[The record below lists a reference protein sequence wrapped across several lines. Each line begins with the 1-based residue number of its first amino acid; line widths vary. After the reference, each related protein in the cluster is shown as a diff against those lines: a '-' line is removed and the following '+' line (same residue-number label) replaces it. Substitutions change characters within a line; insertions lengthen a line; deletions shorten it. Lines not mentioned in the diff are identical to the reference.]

1 MITVDDAEQIIWMD
15 YPSPERVDH
24 LAGELQRKH
33 AEHFMV
39 WNVAGAGAAY
49 DAGAFGGRVVQL
61 RFGGYLC
68 PPLRMLV
75 EACASI
81 DAWLRADAAN
91 VVAVHCRTGR
101 GRSAVLLCCLLAWRA
116 ARGARHSPLDC
127 LSVLAQLRGED
138 ENVLTLPSHRRYLHY
153 FGAVLGGSRPA
164 GRPLELRSLMLNG
177 MPPLGAPPSVQ
188 LSCGAKTVYASG
200 GADVTTLPPAAG
212 QPADAATTYAVAPS
226 GGAALPLVSED
237 VVLSVRE
244 PAADDGAPGAL
255 IFRAAFHT
263 DFVPGGGVLRL
274 NRAALDGASKKLHP
288 DAFVDVII
296 APPDDDK
303 GGGGAHGAAALWR
316 AVDALV
322 AEGAAA
328 DGAGGLR
335 AGARRP
341 KPTFALGDED
351 EDGEDGDGGDAPRAP
366 TPSFPAPPP
375 FRGGKAAT
383 PPPAA
388 PPAAAAAAAA
398 AAAVAA
404 TADADAPA
412 TNGAGASAAPVP
424 APEPAAESPDLDA
437 EIALVL
443 AEGRIDGGV
452 VGGGGVPLLDDEL
465 RELDE
470 EFESLLDGE

>member
-1 MITVDDAEQIIWMD
+1 MD

-39 WNVAGAGAAY
+39 WNVAGAGAAVRR
-49 DAGAFGGRVVQL
+49 AAPSAAASCSCASAATSARRCGCSWR
-61 RFGGYLC
+61 
-68 PPLRMLV
+68 
-75 EACASI
+75 ACASI

-255 IFRAAFHT
+255 IFRAA
-263 DFVPGGGVLRL
+263 
-274 NRAALDGASKKLHP
+274 AAH
-288 DAFVDVII
+288 
-296 APPDDDK
+296 
-303 GGGGAHGAAALWR
+303 R
-316 AVDALV
+316 
-322 AEGAAA
+322 
-328 DGAGGLR
+328 LR
-335 AGARRP
+335 AWRRRPPPQPRCARRR
-341 KPTFALGDED
+341 LE
-351 EDGEDGDGGDAPRAP
+351 E
-366 TPSFPAPPP
+366 
-375 FRGGKAAT
+375 
-383 PPPAA
+383 AA
-388 PPAAAAAAAA
+388 P
-398 AAAVAA
+398 
-404 TADADAPA
+404 
-412 TNGAGASAAPVP
+412 
-424 APEPAAESPDLDA
+424 
-437 EIALVL
+437 
-443 AEGRIDGGV
+443 GRV
-452 VGGGGVPLLDDEL
+452 
-465 RELDE
+465 R
-470 EFESLLDGE
+470 

>member
-1 MITVDDAEQIIWMD
+1 MLFCDDAEQIIWMD

-226 GGAALPLVSED
+226 GAALPLVSED

-296 APPDDDK
+296 APPDGDK
-303 GGGGAHGAAALWR
+303 GGGGAANGAAALWR

-388 PPAAAAAAAA
+388 PPAAAAAAGAA
-398 AAAVAA
+398 AAAAS
-404 TADADAPA
+404 ADADAPA
-412 TNGAGASAAPVP
+412 ANGASAAPAQ
-424 APEPAAESPDLDA
+424 APEPGAEPPDLDA